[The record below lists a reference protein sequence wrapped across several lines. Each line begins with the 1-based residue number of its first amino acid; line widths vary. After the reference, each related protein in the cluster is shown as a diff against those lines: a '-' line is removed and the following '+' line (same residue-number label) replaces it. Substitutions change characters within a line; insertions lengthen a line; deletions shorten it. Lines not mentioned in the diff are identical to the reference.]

1 MAAKDRLTGGRLFKL
16 RSLNQDII
24 ELEDGGSAGSGP
36 RLELRDDQFYV
47 VDPADVTKKLRF
59 DAGSVT
65 AATTRVVTLPDAD
78 INLGTGVGGL
88 RSVIDTGGAFATP
101 IVLTAAD
108 SGKVYLLD
116 DAAGLD
122 FTLPAVT
129 AANVGMTFKF
139 LLQTE
144 PTSNSYRWTAQAAD
158 LLIGRII
165 IFDKDVVEGSTEA
178 LLQLNRPDGTD
189 DLICTITGTD
199 DTQGSLVGG
208 SVEFTAITAT
218 RWWVEGILIGD
229 GALATNF
236 S

>member
-78 INLGTGVGGL
+78 INLG
-88 RSVIDTGGAFATP
+88 TGGAFATP

>member
-16 RSLNQDII
+16 RSLNQDIV

-88 RSVIDTGGAFATP
+88 RSVVDTGGK
-101 IVLTAAD
+101 I
-108 SGKVYLLD
+108 YLLD